1 MSRYQKI
8 SNIPIVRS
16 REFFPYC
23 YLDDAFTI
31 DELNLIENYCQ
42 NFDTDTATTVGAD
55 FSIESIRKSKVCH
68 IKRYG
73 NSEIDWFFERINNC
87 ILHMNDEFYNFELN
101 GYESFQYTEYDEE
114 YKGAYGYHID
124 LLTSNPNIPNMGETR
139 KLSVVIFLS
148 DIGSYEGGQ
157 FTIKADENSEITIE
171 QKKGRMIFFPSFFLH
186 KVHPLTKGTRKSIV
200 VWVEGPKFK

>member
-8 SNIPIVRS
+8 SNIPLVRS

-42 NFDTDTATTVGAD
+42 NFDTDIATTFAED
-55 FSIESIRKSKVCH
+55 STIESIRKSQVCH
-68 IKRYG
+68 IKRYE

-87 ILHMNDEFYNFELN
+87 ISHMNDDFYNFELN
-101 GYESFQYTEYDEE
+101 GYESFQYTEYDEK

-124 LLTSNPNIPNMGETR
+124 LLTTNLNIPNMRETR
-139 KLSVVIFLS
+139 KLSVVLFLS
-148 DIGSYEGGQ
+148 DPDSYEGGG
-157 FTIKADENSEITIE
+157 FSVKLGETEETFIE

-186 KVHPLTKGTRKSIV
+186 KVHPITKGIRKSIV
-200 VWVEGPKFK
+200 IWVEGPKFK